1 MVDDE
6 LVRVGD
12 DLNAPQERAL
22 RSLLFGPPLTAR
34 VNATEA
40 CAELDIALATA
51 RPLLK
56 AVFGPDDN
64 ESANQVELEVGCV
77 SQLPHDF
84 HGLIARRAMLL
95 FAFREK
101 EVAAAF
107 DCQLA
112 RDLQTRVL
120 PFFTPRF
127 LRNSGQNPQAFLLAA
142 ATLCTLY
149 QGERLGNWP
158 RELEA

>member
-1 MVDDE
+1 M
-6 LVRVGD
+6 
-12 DLNAPQERAL
+12 
-22 RSLLFGPPLTAR
+22 RS
-34 VNATEA
+34 
-40 CAELDIALATA
+40 
-51 RPLLK
+51 
-56 AVFGPDDN
+56 
-64 ESANQVELEVGCV
+64 
-77 SQLPHDF
+77 
-84 HGLIARRAMLL
+84 AMLL